1 MKVHKDVWRLLEMD
15 KVLSN
20 FASNVRSNLGLQTLA
35 HLAPSENL
43 ENLYQRQELL
53 RAYRDY
59 VDRNGDFPWTQNV
72 DSVED
77 LLLSA
82 RKTGLLLGRE
92 LLSVRTLLLL
102 AEKIKTALSSIKEE
116 VPPFGVLLRK
126 IRDFSQEMKALSVL
140 DEDGN
145 LFDSASPDLSR
156 IRKSEDSVRQ
166 TIRARAQSI
175 FSNPRFNSMLQEKIL
190 SYRQNRFTVLVR
202 QEFASRFPGT
212 IVDRSGSGNS
222 VYMEPRSMADLNSRL
237 VLLLRDEEE
246 EKRRILSEI
255 TAQVLSRERA
265 ILDAE
270 KVLGQIDLLYAV
282 TTVMDKKKWKL
293 PLLAEKP
300 LFAFH
305 SLLHPLLGEHGVPLS
320 IECGRDFRILVVTG
334 PNTGGKTVTLK
345 AVGVGTIL
353 AWCGLPIPA
362 EEGSFVGNLNAV
374 YADIGDEQSIEQNL
388 STFSSHLKNIIHI
401 IEEADSH
408 SLVLL
413 DELGA
418 GTDPQEGAA
427 LGVALLDTMREKKCV
442 TLATTHHNPIKRYA
456 LTTQYVETAS
466 MEFDAETLAPTYR
479 LLMGIPGRSNALY
492 IAERY
497 GMPVDV
503 LAKARLALKEQ
514 EVSVEDIITDLQ
526 ERKAHLDTE
535 QKQIEKAR
543 QELAVRREKFQEK
556 EACFERQKEQIL
568 SQAEQKATSILVAAE
583 EESRR
588 MLRALDE
595 SAKSAVQRA
604 LHPKREKI
612 REKRKELE
620 KREEKRALLKM
631 KSEGFHPEVGDT
643 VKISG
648 TDITGTIVT
657 LKGKKAEVLAGA
669 IRMEVPISTLTRVS
683 KPAREAMLPPSPK
696 IVRPE
701 GVPNSLM
708 VRGMTVDEA
717 MPLVEKYLDQAM
729 RAGYGSVEIIHGRGE
744 GILRREV
751 HTLCAHLSYVEN
763 YRLGGPGEGGYGV
776 TIITFKK

>member
-15 KVLSN
+15 KVLSI

-59 VDRNGDFPWTQNV
+59 VDRSGDFPWTQNV

-102 AEKIKTALSSIKEE
+102 AEKIKAALSSIKEE

-362 EEGSFVGNLNAV
+362 YMLILAMNRVLN
-374 YADIGDEQSIEQNL
+374 
-388 STFSSHLKNIIHI
+388 K
-401 IEEADSH
+401 
-408 SLVLL
+408 
-413 DELGA
+413 
-418 GTDPQEGAA
+418 
-427 LGVALLDTMREKKCV
+427 
-442 TLATTHHNPIKRYA
+442 
-456 LTTQYVETAS
+456 
-466 MEFDAETLAPTYR
+466 TYR
-479 LLMGIPGRSNALY
+479 PL
-492 IAERY
+492 
-497 GMPVDV
+497 
-503 LAKARLALKEQ
+503 
-514 EVSVEDIITDLQ
+514 
-526 ERKAHLDTE
+526 
-535 QKQIEKAR
+535 
-543 QELAVRREKFQEK
+543 
-556 EACFERQKEQIL
+556 
-568 SQAEQKATSILVAAE
+568 
-583 EESRR
+583 
-588 MLRALDE
+588 
-595 SAKSAVQRA
+595 
-604 LHPKREKI
+604 
-612 REKRKELE
+612 
-620 KREEKRALLKM
+620 
-631 KSEGFHPEVGDT
+631 
-643 VKISG
+643 
-648 TDITGTIVT
+648 
-657 LKGKKAEVLAGA
+657 
-669 IRMEVPISTLTRVS
+669 VPI
-683 KPAREAMLPPSPK
+683 
-696 IVRPE
+696 
-701 GVPNSLM
+701 
-708 VRGMTVDEA
+708 
-717 MPLVEKYLDQAM
+717 
-729 RAGYGSVEIIHGRGE
+729 
-744 GILRREV
+744 
-751 HTLCAHLSYVEN
+751 
-763 YRLGGPGEGGYGV
+763 
-776 TIITFKK
+776 